1 MTGQSKIKLLTLTLP
16 IAIGMWWCTTTAL
29 GQTFS
34 PEEQRQLDSLNAI
47 INNPTSHD
55 TSLANAFVGLS
66 DILYVSN
73 LDTMIPL
80 CTKAKDIAEK
90 ALSAHPPTPAA
101 RSLKVALAGALNNIG
116 FIHDNQ
122 GDIPLALEYYHKAL
136 KTAEEIGDKQMIA
149 TVLANIG
156 SLQLKESKALGL
168 SESSALARARENGER
183 GLAIALELGFP
194 DQIARNAGLLTKV
207 AKREGNYKEALEM
220 YELQVVQLDS
230 MKNEETQ
237 KAAIRQQMKYEYEK
251 AQIIKEQKQKEEA
264 RLQAEAL
271 QRRDNLQYS
280 IILIAILLVFGA
292 VMGLGFVKVSPRV
305 AEGMIFFAFLILFE
319 FLLVLSDPYLE
330 TLTGGAPAYKFL
342 ANALLAALIFPAH
355 SFFERVLKKRLIDMK
370 RKNKL
375 KT

>member
-1 MTGQSKIKLLTLTLP
+1 
-16 IAIGMWWCTTTAL
+16 
-29 GQTFS
+29 
-34 PEEQRQLDSLNAI
+34 
-47 INNPTSHD
+47 
-55 TSLANAFVGLS
+55 
-66 DILYVSN
+66 
-73 LDTMIPL
+73 
-80 CTKAKDIAEK
+80 
-90 ALSAHPPTPAA
+90 
-101 RSLKVALAGALNNIG
+101 
-116 FIHDNQ
+116 
-122 GDIPLALEYYHKAL
+122 
-136 KTAEEIGDKQMIA
+136 
-149 TVLANIG
+149 
-156 SLQLKESKALGL
+156 
-168 SESSALARARENGER
+168 
-183 GLAIALELGFP
+183 
-194 DQIARNAGLLTKV
+194 
-207 AKREGNYKEALEM
+207 
-220 YELQVVQLDS
+220 
-230 MKNEETQ
+230 
-237 KAAIRQQMKYEYEK
+237 MKYEYEK

-280 IILIAILLVFGA
+280 VILIAILLVFGA